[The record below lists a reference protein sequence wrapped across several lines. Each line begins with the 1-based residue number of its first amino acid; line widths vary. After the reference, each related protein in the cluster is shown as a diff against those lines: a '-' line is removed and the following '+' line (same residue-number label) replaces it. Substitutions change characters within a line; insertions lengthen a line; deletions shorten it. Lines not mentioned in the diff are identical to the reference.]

1 MAAFNERLQADRER
15 EEQKRAA
22 ERQAEEERARAE
34 VPPMKG
40 HFETRGSD
48 EYFVT
53 DLGSAYKVYRT
64 SSDKS
69 EITVDCGWL
78 YGMQTYKI
86 KKEPKQ

>member
-1 MAAFNERLQADRER
+1 
-15 EEQKRAA
+15 
-22 ERQAEEERARAE
+22 
-34 VPPMKG
+34 MKG
-40 HFETRGSD
+40 HFETLGSD

-53 DLGSAYKVYRT
+53 DNGSAYKVYRT

-69 EITVDCGWL
+69 EITVDRGWL

>member
-1 MAAFNERLQADRER
+1 
-15 EEQKRAA
+15 
-22 ERQAEEERARAE
+22 
-34 VPPMKG
+34 MKG

-53 DLGSAYKVYRT
+53 DNGSAYKVYRT

-69 EITVDCGWL
+69 EITVDRGWL